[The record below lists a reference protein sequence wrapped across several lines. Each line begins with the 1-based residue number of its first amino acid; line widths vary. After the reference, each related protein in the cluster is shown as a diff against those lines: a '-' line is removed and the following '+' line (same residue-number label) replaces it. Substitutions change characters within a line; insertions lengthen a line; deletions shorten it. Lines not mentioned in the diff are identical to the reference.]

1 MLGAQTKRYGEVVVK
16 KKSGTERLCD
26 RILLLTHTRTQS
38 TPTCLVSMGK
48 MEINILGPLALPCD
62 PTWEKY
68 TRASATTKVVPVAN
82 RAWVGSSSPSDP
94 TIDLE
99 AITCCSILISRQP
112 QVKLQF
118 ARKEGRLGRLENVIN
133 TDNTISLLLCK
144 MAITYRDS
152 LKPGHKLFV
161 FLGFLRRAGIK
172 PDHTQHTRTIKT
184 KP

>member
-1 MLGAQTKRYGEVVVK
+1 MRVRQ
-16 KKSGTERLCD
+16 
-26 RILLLTHTRTQS
+26 
-38 TPTCLVSMGK
+38 
-48 MEINILGPLALPCD
+48 
-62 PTWEKY
+62 
-68 TRASATTKVVPVAN
+68 TKVVPVAN
-82 RAWVGSSSPSDP
+82 RAWVGSSSPSDT

-161 FLGFLRRAGIK
+161 FVGFLRRAGIK
-172 PDHTQHTRTIKT
+172 PDHTAHTDNKDKTVKQNTGWACSLRTNINIFITTLYYTREERLQLFTCVVMQHGCRSWQ
-184 KP
+184 